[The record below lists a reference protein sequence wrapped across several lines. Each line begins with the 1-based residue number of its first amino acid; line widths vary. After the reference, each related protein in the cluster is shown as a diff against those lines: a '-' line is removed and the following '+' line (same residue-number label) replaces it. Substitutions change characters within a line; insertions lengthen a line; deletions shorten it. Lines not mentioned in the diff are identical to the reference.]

1 MITVEVYRKGD
12 TGMTSSP
19 IATLFYSGKG
29 NKVTVTTEDKETK
42 ASMNALLSSMLQA
55 RQQRRVS
62 PDDRQEWMEALPESL
77 TTIPY
82 WYKIADVTDEITE
95 EVEDADEIEED
106 TSEEA
111 PDDGTDDGGDID
123 DGDESADDYGDDGDD
138 PDTGDEYNGGDP
150 NNDNGGLLNTNG

>member
-12 TGMTSSP
+12 TGKTSSP

-29 NKVTVTTEDKETK
+29 NKVTVTTEDKETE
-42 ASMNALLSSMLQA
+42 ARMNALLSSMLQA

-106 TSEEA
+106 ADDEGEA
-111 PDDGTDDGGDID
+111 DGDDSGDTDDGESPEADDGGDT
-123 DGDESADDYGDDGDD
+123 DGDN
-138 PDTGDEYNGGDP
+138 PDGGDTDGGYT
-150 NNDNGGLLNTNG
+150 NHNG

>member
-12 TGMTSSP
+12 TGSTSFP

-29 NKVTVTTEDKETK
+29 NKVTVTTEDKETE
-42 ASMNALLSSMLQA
+42 ARMNALLSSMLQA

-95 EVEDADEIEED
+95 EVENDN
-106 TSEEA
+106 EEA
-111 PDDGTDDGGDID
+111 DDGEEGDEDGGD
-123 DGDESADDYGDDGDD
+123 DGDEGEAGD
-138 PDTGDEYNGGDP
+138 GGDT
-150 NNDNGGLLNTNG
+150 DGGFLSSRG

>member
-12 TGMTSSP
+12 TGSTSFP

-106 TSEEA
+106 ADDEGEA
-111 PDDGTDDGGDID
+111 DGDDSGDTDDGESPEADDGGDT
-123 DGDESADDYGDDGDD
+123 DGDN
-138 PDTGDEYNGGDP
+138 PDGGDTDGGYT
-150 NNDNGGLLNTNG
+150 NHNG